1 MGDCARAAGEVYR
14 PVAEA
19 PPTRPDVPVN
29 LGPLVGL
36 CRSAGT
42 RVEAARA
49 EDAARCASTE
59 KEKEGVP
66 AQTDVGADFLADPL
80 DSPAQA
86 VKRAQEL
93 ASAGEFTVDQIVDEA
108 TDSAALSGLL
118 SLHEA
123 ERQSDP
129 GTAAAKCLAAT
140 GHFAWAVSVI
150 SLDVPAAMP

>member
-1 MGDCARAAGEVYR
+1 ME
-14 PVAEA
+14 
-19 PPTRPDVPVN
+19 T
-29 LGPLVGL
+29 
-36 CRSAGT
+36 
-42 RVEAARA
+42 ARA

-66 AQTDVGADFLADPL
+66 AQTDVGADFLADLL

-86 VKRAQEL
+86 IKRTQEL
-93 ASAGEFTVDQIVDEA
+93 ASAGEFTVDQILDEA

-129 GTAAAKCLAAT
+129 GTAAAKYLAAT
-140 GHFAWAVSVI
+140 GHFALAVSLI
-150 SLDVPAAMP
+150 SLDVPAAMPCSADCYAASAGTSRTSSLSSPESMS